1 MASKHIQ
8 ALSAQAL
15 LRVSSRVSARQ
26 NTAAAA
32 AAVRCIASPGATRLH
47 SSSASCATVAAR
59 DIRPLLVQARRP
71 ARVLSGG
78 VRWSSESA
86 TGSKI
91 WSFEEPMLHGPFPF
105 PPLILFPILTPS
117 RASPQIQNLPPNVTL
132 IDVREPAEIRQ
143 TGRIPGALNIPIT
156 TSPDSFHISAEE
168 FEDRFGFARPE
179 PTNNEQDEVVFYCK
193 AGVRSRAA
201 AGIAREAGW
210 KRVGEYPGSW
220 VEWSGKGGKIE
231 R

>member
-1 MASKHIQ
+1 MASKSLQ
-8 ALSAQAL
+8 TLSTQTL
-15 LRVSSRVSARQ
+15 LRASSRASPR
-26 NTAAAA
+26 
-32 AAVRCIASPGATRLH
+32 AVRCIASPAAARLH
-47 SSSASCATVAAR
+47 SSSSSSRPAAAVAAS
-59 DIRPLLVQARRP
+59 IARPQLLPSRRP
-71 ARVLSGG
+71 NRVLAGG

-91 WSFEEPMLHGPFPF
+91 WNPI
-105 PPLILFPILTPS
+105 PPPT
-117 RASPQIQNLPPNVTL
+117 VTL
-132 IDVREPAEIRQ
+132 IDVREPSELAS

-168 FEDRFGFARPE
+168 FEDRFGFARPQPQE
-179 PTNNEQDEVVFYCK
+179 DEVVFYCK

-210 KRVGEYPGSW
+210 KKVGEYPGSW

>member
-8 ALSAQAL
+8 ALSAQTL

-26 NTAAAA
+26 NTAAATA
-32 AAVRCIASPGATRLH
+32 AMRCIVWPAATRLH
-47 SSSASCATVAAR
+47 SSTPSSCVTVTAR
-59 DIRPLLVQARRP
+59 EVRPRLVQARQPGRI
-71 ARVLSGG
+71 LCGG
-78 VRWSSESA
+78 VRWSTESA

-91 WSFEEPMLHGPFPF
+91 WSFEE
-105 PPLILFPILTPS
+105 
-117 RASPQIQNLPPNVTL
+117 IQNLPSNVTL
-132 IDVREPAEIRQ
+132 IDVREPGEIRQ

-156 TSPDSFHISAEE
+156 TSPDSFHISEEE
-168 FEDRFGFARPE
+168 FEDRFGFVRPN
-179 PTNNEQDEVVFYCK
+179 PNENEEQEVVFYCK

-210 KRVGEYPGSW
+210 KKVGEYPGSW

>member
-8 ALSAQAL
+8 ALSTQSL
-15 LRVSSRVSARQ
+15 LRVISRVSARQ
-26 NTAAAA
+26 NTAAAT
-32 AAVRCIASPGATRLH
+32 AVRCIASPVATRLH
-47 SSSASCATVAAR
+47 SSTPSSSCVTVTAR
-59 DIRPLLVQARRP
+59 EVRPRLVQKVRQPGRI
-71 ARVLSGG
+71 LCGG
-78 VRWSSESA
+78 VRWSTESA

-91 WSFEEPMLHGPFPF
+91 WSFEEV
-105 PPLILFPILTPS
+105 
-117 RASPQIQNLPPNVTL
+117 QNLPSNVTL
-132 IDVREPAEIRQ
+132 IDVREPGEIRQ

-156 TSPDSFHISAEE
+156 TSPDSFHISEEE
-168 FEDRFGFARPE
+168 FEDRFGFARPN
-179 PTNNEQDEVVFYCK
+179 PNENEEQEVVLYCK

-210 KRVGEYPGSW
+210 KKVGEYPGSW